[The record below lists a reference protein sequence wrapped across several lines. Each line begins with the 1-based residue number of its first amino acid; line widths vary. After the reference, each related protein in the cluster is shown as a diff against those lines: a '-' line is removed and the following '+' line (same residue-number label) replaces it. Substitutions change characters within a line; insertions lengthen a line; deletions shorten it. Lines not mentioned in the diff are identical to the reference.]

1 MKNYLRQ
8 ARDFIR
14 DETGASAIEYALL
27 IALVAL
33 GISTALTTFS
43 GKVTALYN
51 RTGTRLDSYGTSS

>member
-33 GISTALTTFS
+33 GIYTALTTFS
-43 GKVTALYN
+43 GKVTAL
-51 RTGTRLDSYGTSS
+51 